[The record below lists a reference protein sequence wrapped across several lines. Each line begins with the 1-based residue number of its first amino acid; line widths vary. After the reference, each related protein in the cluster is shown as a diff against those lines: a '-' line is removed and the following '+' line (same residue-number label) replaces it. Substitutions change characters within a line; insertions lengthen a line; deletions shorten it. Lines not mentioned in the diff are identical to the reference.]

1 MLKCISHTQG
11 VKVFVQ
17 KKKTQ
22 HRTQNNIEQHRQQP
36 KLYTGVDRSRRHEN
50 RINRGVGKLF

>member
-11 VKVFVQ
+11 VK
-17 KKKTQ
+17 
-22 HRTQNNIEQHRQQP
+22 NNIKTKRNIEHRQQP
-36 KLYTGVDRSRRHEN
+36 KLYTGVVRSRGHEN